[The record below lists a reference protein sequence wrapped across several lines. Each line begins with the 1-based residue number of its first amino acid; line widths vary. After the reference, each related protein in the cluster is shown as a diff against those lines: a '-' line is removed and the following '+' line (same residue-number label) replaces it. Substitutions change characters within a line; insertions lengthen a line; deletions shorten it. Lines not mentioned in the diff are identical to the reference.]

1 MDPRLHASN
10 ELILPLAQLALS
22 CTAIPTSLRP
32 QMRNVVAELESL
44 RSMHVGKL
52 ADRHSCRIDQ
62 VLPGE
67 MGKTLDERIAEI
79 DVPFLDS
86 PVSEEDHSPEQGP
99 PARGRRDASREGGI
113 GEGWGGEGK
122 VKGER
127 HAEV

>member
-1 MDPRLHASN
+1 MVRAKQVQQFVDPQLHASDD
-10 ELILPLAQLALS
+10 LVLPLAQLALS

-44 RSMHVGKL
+44 RSLFVGKL

-67 MGKTLDERIAEI
+67 MGKSLDERIAEI

-86 PVSEEDHSPEQGP
+86 PVSEDHSPEH
-99 PARGRRDASREGGI
+99 
-113 GEGWGGEGK
+113 GEEK
-122 VKGER
+122 C
-127 HAEV
+127 